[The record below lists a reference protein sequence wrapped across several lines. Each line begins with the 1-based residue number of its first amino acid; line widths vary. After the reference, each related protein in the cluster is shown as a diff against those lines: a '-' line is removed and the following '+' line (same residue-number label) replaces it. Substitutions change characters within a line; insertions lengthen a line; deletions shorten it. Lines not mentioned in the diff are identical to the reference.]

1 VPKIATKIA
10 SKITSEITYK
20 MDCEGVD
27 WAAMKAAVAADNF
40 DNGRSPA
47 QLEAS
52 FRNSAV
58 VVIAYAGE
66 RIIGTVRALSDGIC
80 NAYVVDVWTDSA
92 FRRQGVAR
100 TMMQL
105 MLERLPGQHVFL
117 WTDDAEEFYKRIGF
131 QTSHSTGLQTVVGEW
146 LVNQ

>member
-1 VPKIATKIA
+1 MGVEKKGADA
-10 SKITSEITYK
+10 MAEITYK
-20 MDCEGVD
+20 LDCEGVD
-27 WAAMKAAVAADNF
+27 WSAMKTAVLVDDF

-58 VVIAYAGE
+58 VAIAYAGT
-66 RIIGTVRALSDGIC
+66 RIIGTARALSDGIC
-80 NAYVVDVWTDSA
+80 NAYIVDVWTDSA
-92 FRRQGVAR
+92 FRKRGVAR
-100 TMMQL
+100 TMMNL

-131 QTSHSTGLQTVVGEW
+131 EVLHCVGLQKVVGQW
-146 LVNQ
+146 LVNK

>member
-1 VPKIATKIA
+1 MA
-10 SKITSEITYK
+10 EITYK
-20 MDCEGVD
+20 LDCEGVD
-27 WAAMKAAVAADNF
+27 WMAMKVAVAADDF
-40 DNGRSPA
+40 DNGRTPA

-58 VVIAYAGE
+58 VAIAYAGE
-66 RIIGTVRALSDGIC
+66 RIIGTARALSDGVC

-105 MLERLPGQHVFL
+105 LLERLPGQHVFL
-117 WTDDAEEFYKRIGF
+117 WTDDAMEFYKRIGF
-131 QTSHSTGLQTVVGEW
+131 APCNCVGLQTVVGEW
-146 LVNQ
+146 LVNTRASA